1 MKLIKPLLVFV
12 IMCVPVLASA
22 QGQPGRGSPAPGG
35 FQDRAGRV
43 TWGFAIG
50 LGGMHDGGSTVTNC
64 LNCDF
69 KPLALELDGHIG
81 GMLSPRF
88 GLMFEAQ
95 INAQTVHSSV
105 FGDDAILSQSAAMI
119 AGQFWL
125 LPQLWIKGGLGIADL
140 QIDDSFVTED
150 FGSGGVLMGAIGV
163 ELLSARNL
171 ALELQARVI
180 QGTYNSLED
189 NVTSG
194 TIGFG
199 VNWY

>member
-1 MKLIKPLLVFV
+1 MKLIKPLLVFA

-22 QGQPGRGSPAPGG
+22 QGYQGRGSPVRGG
-35 FQDRAGRV
+35 FQDRAGRM
-43 TWGFAIG
+43 TLGFAIG
-50 LGGMHDGGSTVTNC
+50 LGGMHDDGSTITSCV
-64 LNCDF
+64 NCDF
-69 KPLALELDGHIG
+69 KPLAFEADGHIG

-95 INAQTVHSSV
+95 VNLQTVHSSF
-105 FGDDAILSQSAAMI
+105 FGDDAILSQGAAMI

-125 LPQLWIKGGLGIADL
+125 LPQLWIKAGLGIANL